1 MATYTAEVEWSRGDQ
16 VFTDGRYSR
25 VHRIRF
31 DGGVDIEG
39 SASPHVVRAPFSSDT
54 GVDPEE
60 MLVASLSTCHMLTF
74 VDMAKK
80 AGFRIDRYYDKAA
93 GVMAKNG
100 SGKLA
105 ITRVTLRPEVA
116 FSGDRLPT
124 WAELDELHHR
134 AHEECFIANSVTTE
148 VTVEPVQPGASHG

>member
-1 MATYTAEVEWSRGDQ
+1 MATYTAEVEWTRGDQ

-39 SASPHVVRAPFSSDT
+39 SASPHVVRAPFSSAT

-74 VDMAKK
+74 VDMAKR
-80 AGFRIDRYYDKAA
+80 AGFRVDRYYDKAE
-93 GVMAKNG
+93 GMMAKNAR
-100 SGKLA
+100 GKTA
-105 ITRVTLRPEVA
+105 ITRVTLRPEVV
-116 FSGDRLPT
+116 FSGERLPT
-124 WAELDELHHR
+124 ATELDELHHR

-148 VTVEPVQPGASHG
+148 VVVEPRQESVHA

>member
-1 MATYTAEVEWSRGDQ
+1 MATYTAEVEWTRGDQ

-25 VHRIRF
+25 SHRIRF

-39 SASPHVVRAPFSSDT
+39 SASPHVVRAPFSSAT

-60 MLVASLSTCHMLTF
+60 LLVASLSACHMLTF
-74 VDMAKK
+74 VDMAKR
-80 AGFRIDRYYDKAA
+80 AGFRIDRYYDKAE
-93 GVMAKNG
+93 GVMEKNA

-105 ITRVTLRPEVA
+105 VTRVTLRPEIT

-124 WAELDELHHR
+124 EAELDHLHHR
-134 AHEECFIANSVTTE
+134 AHEGCFIANSVTTE
-148 VTVEPVQPGASHG
+148 VTVEARQESVHA

>member
-1 MATYTAEVEWSRGDQ
+1 MATYTAEIEWTRGEQ

-25 VHRIRF
+25 SHRIRF

-39 SASPHVVRAPFSSDT
+39 SASPHVVRAPFSTES

-74 VDMAKK
+74 VDMAKR
-80 AGFRIDRYYDKAA
+80 AGFRIDRYYDKAE
-93 GVMAKNG
+93 GMMAKNAA
-100 SGKLA
+100 GKTA
-105 ITRVTLRPEVA
+105 ITRVTLRPDVR
-116 FSGDRLPT
+116 FSGERLPT
-124 WAELDELHHR
+124 AGELDDLHHR

-148 VTVEPVQPGASHG
+148 VTVEPVQETADA

>member
-16 VFTDGRYSR
+16 AFSDGRYSR
-25 VHRIRF
+25 SHRIRF

-39 SASPHVVRAPFSSDT
+39 SASPHVVRAPFSSET

-74 VDMAKK
+74 LDMAKR
-80 AGFRIDRYYDKAA
+80 AGFRVDRYLDRAE
-93 GVMAKNG
+93 GVMGKNIQ
-100 SGKLA
+100 GKTA
-105 ITRVTLRPEVA
+105 VTHVTLRPQIA
-116 FSGDRLPT
+116 FSGERLPNA
-124 WAELDELHHR
+124 AELEELHHR

-148 VTVEPVQPGASHG
+148 VVVEPR